1 MRKHLLLL
9 FAMCFVQLMAFAG
22 PRSYQQALKIAQ
34 QQAERLGISMDAM
47 SPQPRMVQKTNGID
61 PAYYVIENGTN
72 KGYTIVSA
80 DDRLPEIVGST
91 TPTTH
96 CLKHT
101 SSSSPPIRNLLK
113 R

>member
-1 MRKHLLLL
+1 
-9 FAMCFVQLMAFAG
+9 MCFVQLMASAG

-80 DDRLPEIVGST
+80 DDRLPEIVGYAKQGNYNEDT
-91 TPTTH
+91 LPEA
-96 CLKHT
+96 
-101 SSSSPPIRNLLK
+101 
-113 R
+113 

>member
-47 SPQPRMVQKTNGID
+47 SPPT
-61 PAYYVIENGTN
+61 ENGS
-72 KGYTIVSA
+72 KDQRHRS
-80 DDRLPEIVGST
+80 
-91 TPTTH
+91 
-96 CLKHT
+96 CL
-101 SSSSPPIRNLLK
+101 LCD
-113 R
+113 